1 LLKVFTDIDSVKEAW
16 CKIKLPNILDINFL
30 EIYCKEHPKLTHLL
44 IMDNNMRLYA
54 HIFKLK
60 FNKTK
65 GYLKNNSVF
74 NIVLSFIKF
83 DVLYLTNSFITN
95 IPSFI
100 SDKLISLN
108 ILLDSIKDNYSIIV
122 IPDFLFKHLRIEK
135 DNYVKIEVE
144 EEMIL
149 DIRSEWT
156 ELTDYVLDLKTKY
169 RNKVKRII
177 KKTSVLEIRDLKSDD
192 LNKYIFEMKFL
203 FSQVVEES
211 RFRGPDFDTSSF
223 ASFVEKG
230 FMRVEGYFLNE
241 ELVGFSSYI
250 ENKQILY
257 SYFTG
262 FNKNINKSIPI
273 YGRILIENIK
283 HAINL
288 KKDRLVLG
296 RTANEYKSNFGASPV
311 RSYVYL
317 RIRNRFARILLRPI
331 YTNLRINKWEKR
343 NPFKAKNLLV

>member
-1 LLKVFTDIDSVKEAW
+1 MLKVFTDIESVKDVW
-16 CKIKLPNILDINFL
+16 CKIKLPNLLDINFL

-44 IMDNNMRLYA
+44 IMDTNMRLYA

-60 FNKTK
+60 FNKAR
-65 GYLKNNSVF
+65 GYLQNNSVV
-74 NIVLSFIKF
+74 NIILSLIKF

-100 SDKLISLN
+100 SDKSISLSV
-108 ILLDSIKDNYSIIV
+108 LLNSIKDNYSIIV
-122 IPDFLFKHLRIEK
+122 IPDFLFKQLRVEK
-135 DNYVKIEVE
+135 DNYTKIEVE
-144 EEMIL
+144 EEMVL
-149 DIRSEWT
+149 DIRSEWS
-156 ELTDYVLDLKTKY
+156 ELTDYTSDLKTKY
-169 RNKVKRII
+169 RNKIKRIM
-177 KKTSVLEIRDLKSDD
+177 KETSILEIRDLKSDD
-192 LNKYIFEMKFL
+192 LNKYIFELKDL
-203 FSQVVEES
+203 FCQVVEGS
-211 RFRGPDFDTSSF
+211 QFKGPEFETSSF

-250 ENKQILY
+250 EKKQIIY

-262 FNKNINKSIPI
+262 FNKKINKSTPI

-311 RSYVYL
+311 RSYIYL

-331 YTNLRINKWEKR
+331 YTNLRLNRWKKR
-343 NPFKAKNLLV
+343 TPFKAKALLV